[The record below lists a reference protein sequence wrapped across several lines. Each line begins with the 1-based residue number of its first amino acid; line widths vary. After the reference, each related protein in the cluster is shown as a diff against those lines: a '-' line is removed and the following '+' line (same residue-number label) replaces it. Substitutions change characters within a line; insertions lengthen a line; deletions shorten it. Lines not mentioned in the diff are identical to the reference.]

1 MRKILFI
8 SIVFLI
14 TFLNSAGFDCKKAST
29 PTEQTICSNK
39 SLSLLDDA
47 MRASYDYVINGYK
60 FGYPIYDEA
69 EIETIK
75 KALNKEQREF
85 IKDRETCKNN
95 TSCIS
100 DKTEKRIKILN
111 KKSKCNHHVCFNNLA
126 QSNILKEKSDMEYI
140 YRLLYELLKP
150 KERERL
156 QKEQETFEKE
166 SRHERSRPGKT
177 ILFCRLIDRL
187 LPDHLRLLLCG
198 FHASAGCAAVCPW
211 LRGRHL

>member
-1 MRKILFI
+1 MIKILLI

-29 PTEQTICSNK
+29 PTEKTICSNK
-39 SLSLLDDA
+39 SLSLLDEA

-60 FGYPIYDEA
+60 FGYPIYDESQIQT
-69 EIETIK
+69 IE
-75 KALNKEQREF
+75 KALKKEQREF
-85 IKDRETCKNN
+85 IKNRETCKNN

-126 QSNILKEKSDMEYI
+126 ESNILKERSDMEYI

-150 KERERL
+150 KEREKL
-156 QKEQETFEKE
+156 QKEQDAFEKDVE
-166 SRHERSRPGKT
+166 KKWDQNIKDS
-177 ILFCRLIDRL
+177 
-187 LPDHLRLLLCG
+187 LCG
-198 FHASAGCAAVCPW
+198 SDRALCYADEFAMVQKRVKYLKQKLW
-211 LRGRHL
+211 DTK